1 MKMTDEQTKLI
12 SEFLEKSFDSTEFMK
27 AGGVFTTYGF
37 TIADYIKAYT
47 DMLPVQTVLQE
58 RYAKEDTFVH

>member
-1 MKMTDEQTKLI
+1 
-12 SEFLEKSFDSTEFMK
+12 MK

-37 TIADYIKAYT
+37 TIADYIKART

-58 RYAKEDTFVH
+58 RYAEEDTVIH

>member
-1 MKMTDEQTKLI
+1 MKMTEEQAKLI
-12 SEFLEKSFDSTEFMK
+12 SKFLKKSFDSTEFMK

-58 RYAKEDTFVH
+58 RYAEEDTVLH

>member
-37 TIADYIKAYT
+37 TIAGYIKART
-47 DMLPVQTVLQE
+47 DMMPVQTVLQN
-58 RYAKEDTFVH
+58 RYAEEDTVVH

>member
-12 SEFLEKSFDSTEFMK
+12 SDFLEKSFDSSEFMK

-37 TIADYIKAYT
+37 TIGDYIKAST
-47 DMLPVQTVLQE
+47 DMLPLQSVLQE
-58 RYAKEDTFVH
+58 RYAVEDTVVH